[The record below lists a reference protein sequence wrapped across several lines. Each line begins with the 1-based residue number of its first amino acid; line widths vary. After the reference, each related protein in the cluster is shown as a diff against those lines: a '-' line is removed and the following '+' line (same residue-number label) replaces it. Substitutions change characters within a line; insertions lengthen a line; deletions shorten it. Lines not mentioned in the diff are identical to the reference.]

1 MKTII
6 KILKILGYVL
16 IGVAWTV
23 IVLLAFTVGA
33 MWLIGAGYQH

>member
-1 MKTII
+1 MKILI
-6 KILKILGYVL
+6 KTLKILGYVL

-33 MWLIGAGYQH
+33 MWLIGNGFQH